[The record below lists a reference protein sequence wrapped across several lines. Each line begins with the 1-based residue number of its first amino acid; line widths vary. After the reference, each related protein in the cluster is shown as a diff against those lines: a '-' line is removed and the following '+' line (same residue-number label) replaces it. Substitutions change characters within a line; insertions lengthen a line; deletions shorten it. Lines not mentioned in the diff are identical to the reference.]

1 MTAKRDVDIVSP
13 DAGLSALAPTLVSD
27 QAQPVTV
34 RAGRTLQIALA
45 EGAARADTTVFLVHG
60 AGGNQ
65 NQWRAVWQALV
76 AQGFRVVAFDLL
88 GHGTS
93 PKPRDRAAYRGS
105 AMAEDVRAVFERYAG
120 DPKTGGRNVVV
131 AHSYGVR
138 LTLAALLALRDA
150 GRPEVFAKAVLLGAQ
165 APDAGFASGVFERL
179 PPFVLELMRPMFAKQ
194 FRAAAW
200 STSTDPALIAAE
212 GRIADRNP
220 MYMVKALF
228 TQGLVPDAQRLRELT
243 LPVLLLAGDEDRITP
258 PAGAQALARAL
269 PQAQCRVLAPCGH
282 QLMLEQAA
290 QTIEALRDFIG

>member
-1 MTAKRDVDIVSP
+1 LDELDAASMTAKRNVDIVSP
-13 DAGLSALAPTLVSD
+13 DAGVSALAPTLVSD

-45 EGAARADTTVFLVHG
+45 EGAARAETTVFLVHG

-120 DPKTGGRNVVV
+120 DPKAGARNVVV

-165 APDAGFASGVFERL
+165 APDAGFASGGLQLAVWAWDLATEGAQAVGVIAL
-179 PPFVLELMRPMFAKQ
+179 GADHLTAQ
-194 FRAAAW
+194 FG
-200 STSTDPALIAAE
+200 LQH
-212 GRIADRNP
+212 GAD
-220 MYMVKALF
+220 
-228 TQGLVPDAQRLRELT
+228 QRF
-243 LPVLLLAGDEDRITP
+243 LPVLGQKRRSAVCIQLGHEVSPAPTPVLKPSNDTYGACMRIT
-258 PAGAQALARAL
+258 AS
-269 PQAQCRVLAPCGH
+269 
-282 QLMLEQAA
+282 
-290 QTIEALRDFIG
+290 

>member
-1 MTAKRDVDIVSP
+1 MTANRDVDIVSP
-13 DAGLSALAPTLVSD
+13 GAALSTLAPTLVSD
-27 QAQPVTV
+27 LAQPVTV
-34 RAGRTLQIALA
+34 RAGRSLQIALA
-45 EGAARADTTVFLVHG
+45 PGGARADTTVFLVHG

-65 NQWRAVWQALV
+65 NQWRALWQALV
-76 AQGFRVVAFDLL
+76 AQGFRVVAFDWL

-120 DPKTGGRNVVV
+120 ATETGARNVVV

-150 GRPEVFAKAVLLGAQ
+150 GRPALFAKAVLLGAQ
-165 APDAGFASGVFERL
+165 APDAGFASGLFERL

-200 STSTDPALIAAE
+200 SRSTDPALVAAE
-212 GRIADRNP
+212 GRVADRNP

-228 TQGLVPDAQRLRELT
+228 TQGLVPDAARLRELT
-243 LPVLLLAGDEDRITP
+243 LPVLLLAGDEDGITP
-258 PAGAQALARAL
+258 PAGAHALAQALPDAR
-269 PQAQCRVLAPCGH
+269 CRVLASCGH
-282 QLMLEQAA
+282 QLMLEQPAA
-290 QTIEALRDFIG
+290 TIDAVRDFIG